1 MPALRGTGGSPAAAR
16 RAESSAQNVG
26 KSIRRPVQTG
36 SGEVFDTMVA
46 TRLFADTTIKIGAIE
61 VRVKRDQPPLMS
73 SEVETPRATVDA
85 SVPISQIPPMD
96 RDTALSRLKA
106 HEAELR
112 AMGVAGLS
120 LFGSVARGDAGPNS
134 DVDLAARF
142 DPAAQVG
149 MVKYGAI
156 AERLRTLL
164 RAPIDLV
171 GEPAR
176 TARMQAEIDRDRAL
190 VY

>member
-1 MPALRGTGGSPAAAR
+1 M
-16 RAESSAQNVG
+16 
-26 KSIRRPVQTG
+26 
-36 SGEVFDTMVA
+36 
-46 TRLFADTTIKIGAIE
+46 IGAIE

-85 SVPISQIPPMD
+85 SVSISQIPPMD

-112 AMGVAGLS
+112 AMGVIGLS
-120 LFGSVARGDAGPNS
+120 LFGSVARGEAGPDS

-142 DPAAQVG
+142 DPAAEVG
-149 MVKYGAI
+149 MVKYGLI
-156 AERLRTLL
+156 IERLRSLL
-164 RAPIDLV
+164 QARVDLV

-176 TARMQAEIDRDRAL
+176 TARMQSQIDRDRAP
-190 VY
+190 VF